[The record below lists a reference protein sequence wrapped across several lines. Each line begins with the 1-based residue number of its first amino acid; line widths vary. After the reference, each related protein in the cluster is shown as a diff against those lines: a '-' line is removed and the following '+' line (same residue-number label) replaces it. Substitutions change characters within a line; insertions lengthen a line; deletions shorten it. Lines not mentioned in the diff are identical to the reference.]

1 MVQANGV
8 NLRHTKV
15 LMADKANA
23 SIYKTIRKKAIKATD
38 NSSVDTNTLSLW
50 EKIFGKAEEKEKDI
64 DKLGYL
70 KK

>member
-1 MVQANGV
+1 
-8 NLRHTKV
+8 
-15 LMADKANA
+15 MADKANA